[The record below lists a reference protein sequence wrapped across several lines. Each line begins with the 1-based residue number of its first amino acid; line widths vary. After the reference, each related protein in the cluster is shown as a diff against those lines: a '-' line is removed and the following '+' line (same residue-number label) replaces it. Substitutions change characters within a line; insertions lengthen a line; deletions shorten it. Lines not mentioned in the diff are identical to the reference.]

1 MLVGVLLVVPVL
13 LGLASGQA
21 LGQVCWSHEAGV
33 MQEGCTGDTV
43 CQPWV
48 TGKVGFVMILP

>member
-13 LGLASGQA
+13 LGLASGQT

-33 MQEGCTGDTV
+33 TEEGCAGGTV

-48 TGKVGFVMILP
+48 TEKVGFGMVL

>member
-1 MLVGVLLVVPVL
+1 MLVAVFLVVPVL

-33 MQEGCTGDTV
+33 MEEGCAEGTV

-48 TGKVGFVMILP
+48 TGGKVVGFVI